1 MLAVA
6 FFCGGLLEMQAE
18 VTVLKRYA
26 DGKSKLEEIKE
37 DQSDGVPN
45 TWFLINDDVDL
56 LEIIYLEGSSSSD
69 HGSTQFALNGCVNL
83 TNIVVCAKPAGNL
96 IFYLGDAQMDAK
108 TLKIRAVEEQE
119 FRVFYY
125 NEEGE
130 AVFPTDDFWSAP
142 IDKHV
147 GVWVASE
154 EIDRRGKIEMK
165 IILAWIG
172 GWLANHEIHIHDRIG
187 THARTSVLRQ
197 ELGWRAF
204 PTDKENRGFFSVT
217 EPR

>member
-1 MLAVA
+1 
-6 FFCGGLLEMQAE
+6 MQAD
-18 VTVLKRYA
+18 VTVLKLYA
-26 DGKSKLEEIKE
+26 DGKHKLERIKE
-37 DQSDGVPN
+37 DTSDGVPN

-56 LEIIYLEGSSSSD
+56 LGIIYLEGSSSSG

-142 IDKHV
+142 IDKYV
-147 GVWVASE
+147 GIWVASE

-165 IILAWIG
+165 IFWLGLADGWQITKSTSMIGSEIL
-172 GWLANHEIHIHDRIG
+172 
-187 THARTSVLRQ
+187 Q
-197 ELGWRAF
+197 ELLC
-204 PTDKENRGFFSVT
+204 
-217 EPR
+217 